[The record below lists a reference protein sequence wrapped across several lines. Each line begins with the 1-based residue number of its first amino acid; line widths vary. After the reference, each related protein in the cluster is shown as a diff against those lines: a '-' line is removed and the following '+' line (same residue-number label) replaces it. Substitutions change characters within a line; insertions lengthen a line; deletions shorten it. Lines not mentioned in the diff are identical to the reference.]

1 MGTSL
6 ESFQDW
12 SRGCNSSVQK
22 GSRSTAVPKR
32 LGQNVPWQ
40 PIAQAYFVSERI
52 EDWHDPM
59 QTQFTIFAL
68 CLVTALY
75 GGLHAAAWNAKFPT
89 PTECLLLRISA
100 LVIVST
106 GLGYVTGQLLY
117 QHLDEPRRSLKARA
131 PLWHQRRIGKIECLA
146 LLFLLGTI
154 GVLYVAA
161 RVYIPVES
169 FISFRWL
176 SIDCYKTP
184 MWSQFLLH
192 IETESSARLTLI
204 SCQPYLY

>member
-1 MGTSL
+1 MPAKPSNQSAPSTTVVTLECGQCLADTDFGPEPKPRNAHYCQPAILPQEFRQSVDRPPYLSL
-6 ESFQDW
+6 DLCAVARWEHPSRAFKIGRGDAIRLCRKVVGRPLFQKD
-12 SRGCNSSVQK
+12 SGK
-22 GSRSTAVPKR
+22 D
-32 LGQNVPWQ
+32 VPWQ

-131 PLWHQRRIGKIECLA
+131 PLWH
-146 LLFLLGTI
+146 
-154 GVLYVAA
+154 
-161 RVYIPVES
+161 
-169 FISFRWL
+169 
-176 SIDCYKTP
+176 
-184 MWSQFLLH
+184 
-192 IETESSARLTLI
+192 
-204 SCQPYLY
+204 